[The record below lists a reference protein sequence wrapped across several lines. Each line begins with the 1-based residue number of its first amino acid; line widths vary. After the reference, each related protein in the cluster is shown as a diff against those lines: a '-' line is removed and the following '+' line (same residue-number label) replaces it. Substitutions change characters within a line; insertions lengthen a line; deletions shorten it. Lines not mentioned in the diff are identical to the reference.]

1 MLCAP
6 QFIISVSFLFV
17 AVSCDSVLQVLG
29 QDRVSEFID
38 KYFATVAK
46 GGYVPSSELGSS
58 IFVEMA
64 DANSDGLVSADELK
78 STMMQYLEQGDIRDI
93 NAVQVMRQ
101 FKAALKSAE
110 SEICPSQQST
120 KFMRK
125 FTWRKVSEQ
134 CSAIAEAEE
143 IAEEAVAN
151 TQVSHSPAPLRKRGL
166 LSFIGNSI
174 AFVFGV
180 IVDIIVVPLV
190 LLRWVINTLITIV
203 EKIYYKIFGRMR
215 TTYTRPYELYRLN
228 QIKGQRKKLSQQSD
242 RLIEEFNQRSAQ
254 MRHEMGFRF

>member
-1 MLCAP
+1 MICTP
-6 QFIISVSFLFV
+6 KFIITVSFLIA

-29 QDRVSEFID
+29 QDRVSQFID
-38 KYFATVAK
+38 KYTATVAK
-46 GGYVPSSELGSS
+46 DGYVPSSQLGSS
-58 IFVEMA
+58 LFVEMA
-64 DANSDGLVSADELK
+64 DADSDGLVSADELK
-78 STMMQYLEQGDIRDI
+78 STMMQYLQQGDIRDI
-93 NAVQVMRQ
+93 NSIQVMRQ

-110 SEICPSQQST
+110 SEICPSQSN

-134 CSAIAEAEE
+134 CSAIAEAGE

-190 LLRWVINTLITIV
+190 LLRWVINTLISIV
-203 EKIYYKIFGRMR
+203 ETIYYKTFGPMR
-215 TTYTRPYELYRLN
+215 TTRTRPYEWYRLN
-228 QIKGQRKKLSQQSD
+228 QIKRQQRRATQQ
-242 RLIEEFNQRSAQ
+242 FNQRSEQ
-254 MRHEMGFRF
+254 LRREMGFRF

>member
-6 QFIISVSFLFV
+6 QFIISVSFLIV

-38 KYFATVAK
+38 KYTATVSK
-46 GGYVPSSELGSS
+46 GGYVPSSELGNGQ
-58 IFVEMA
+58 FVLIA
-64 DANSDGLVSADELK
+64 DADSDGLVSADELK
-78 STMMQYLEQGDIRDI
+78 STMMQYLQQGNIRDI

-101 FKAALKSAE
+101 FKTALKSAE
-110 SEICPSQQST
+110 SEICPSQKSA

-143 IAEEAVAN
+143 IAEEAVAS
-151 TQVSHSPAPLRKRGL
+151 TQVSHSPALRKRGL

-180 IVDIIVVPLV
+180 IVDIIVMPLV

-203 EKIYYKIFGRMR
+203 EKIYHKIFGRMR
-215 TTYTRPYELYRLN
+215 TTYTRPYEWYRLN
-228 QIKGQRKKLSQQSD
+228 QIKRQRKRLSQQSD
-242 RLIEEFNQRSAQ
+242 RLINEFNQRSAQ